1 MAVKIKSVR
10 PDSLCGKKGLTA
22 GCVLLSVN
30 GHDINDVLDYRFYA
44 NAKRVHIECLDNE
57 KNRLD
62 FHLKTGGNVDE
73 LGLEF
78 DTYLMDKQHS
88 CKNKCIF
95 CFVDQMPHGMRKS
108 LYFKDDD
115 SRLSFLFGNYVTLT
129 NMTEDDIDRL
139 TQMHISPVNISVH
152 TMNPELRVKMM
163 KNPNA
168 GKVLSYLKKLAD
180 AGIQINA
187 QLVLC
192 PGYNDG
198 KELLYSL
205 NELYKLGESVAS
217 VAAVPVGL
225 TKHRDGLCK
234 LDCYTRETASEVID
248 IIDNFNMEHYYELGR
263 NFAYAAD
270 EFYLKALREMP
281 EPEYYDEFRQLD
293 NGVGMWS
300 LTKYDFYTAL
310 KEETARAAKYNKYK
324 KRKIAIITGVAASPL
339 MKELSELAEKSFS
352 GLEIDVKT
360 IINDFFGHEV
370 TVAGLVTAGDIIK
383 QVGNLSDYDFAMIP
397 SVMLRD
403 GGDRVF
409 LDDIT
414 LDELSERL
422 NVKILPTGGGREL
435 LLTMIGKGSEK
446 DE

>member
-10 PDSLCGKKGLTA
+10 SDSLCGKKGLTA

-62 FHLKTGGNVDE
+62 FHLKTSGNVDE

-129 NMTEDDIDRL
+129 NMTEVDIDRL

-270 EFYLKALREMP
+270 EFYLKALRE
-281 EPEYYDEFRQLD
+281 
-293 NGVGMWS
+293 NG
-300 LTKYDFYTAL
+300 
-310 KEETARAAKYNKYK
+310 AR
-324 KRKIAIITGVAASPL
+324 G
-339 MKELSELAEKSFS
+339 
-352 GLEIDVKT
+352 EI
-360 IINDFFGHEV
+360 
-370 TVAGLVTAGDIIK
+370 
-383 QVGNLSDYDFAMIP
+383 
-397 SVMLRD
+397 
-403 GGDRVF
+403 
-409 LDDIT
+409 
-414 LDELSERL
+414 
-422 NVKILPTGGGREL
+422 
-435 LLTMIGKGSEK
+435 
-446 DE
+446 